1 VRIVF
6 VTSRFPYPVEK
17 GDKLRAY
24 HQLRLLS
31 QHHEVHLVAL
41 THHRLEEKD
50 IEAMRPFCASI
61 KVFRISLWLLPIHLL
76 LGWLEGLPLQV
87 SYFYDRT
94 IKRDIQ
100 YHIIGLD
107 PDHVI
112 CQLIRATP
120 HVRSLAFP
128 KTLDYMD
135 VFSVGMEQLAERL
148 KPFGFLIRW
157 EAARLARF
165 ERTIYKDFDRHTI
178 ISDQDRQRLNLAST
192 ERVVVVPNGV
202 DPAFF
207 NYTKVIDPRFDIV
220 FVGNLGYAPNVH
232 AAKFLVKTLHPALK
246 ASKIPCKILLAGARP
261 GKSVLNLEQPDAVKV
276 KGWVDDIR
284 EAYADGHI
292 FVAPMFTGLGLQNK
306 ILEAMAMGLPCVT
319 TSMVNNAIGAIPDEE
334 ILVADT
340 LQAFVNHIARLTM
353 DHDYR
358 NQIAE
363 AGRSFVVK
371 NYQWEDQVAK
381 LEAVLVNN
389 KVYT

>member
-1 VRIVF
+1 MRIVF

-41 THHRLEEKD
+41 THHRLAEKD
-50 IEAMRPFCASI
+50 IEAMRPFCSSI
-61 KVFRISLWLLPIHLL
+61 KVFHISKWLLPLQLL

-94 IKRDIQ
+94 IKRAIQ

-120 HVRSLAFP
+120 YVRSLAFP

-135 VFSVGMEQLAERL
+135 VFSVGMEQLAQRI

-165 ERTIYKDFDRHTI
+165 ERSIYKDFDRHTI
-178 ISDQDRQRLNLAST
+178 ISDQDRQRLNLASA

-207 NYTKVIDPRFDIV
+207 NYTQPRAPRFDIV

-232 AAKFLVKTLHPALK
+232 AAKFLVKSLKPALE
-246 ASKIPCKILLAGARP
+246 ARKIPCRILLAGARP
-261 GKSVLNLEQPDAVKV
+261 LRAVLNLEQPDAVKV

-284 EAYADGHI
+284 EAYADGLI

-319 TSMVNNAIGAIPDEE
+319 TPMVNNAIGAAPNKE
-334 ILVADT
+334 ILLANT
-340 LQAFVNHIARLTM
+340 TQEFVDHIARLSL

-358 NQIAE
+358 NQLAE
-363 AGRSFVVK
+363 AGKSFVI
-371 NYQWEDQVAK
+371 NHYQWEDQVAK